1 MSRLPTRQVPSLFR
15 IGIPAAL
22 AIALIFAADAL
33 PKGRTSRR
41 DRVETKRGPV
51 KQPSE
56 YFQRQRAF
64 PFHEIPAGAYAN
76 AVRQA
81 RAFDAGARASSLPW
95 EQSGPTNV
103 GGRVTA
109 IAVHPTTPS
118 VLWIGAADGGV
129 LKSTNSGTNWTPLTD
144 EFGSLS
150 IGALA
155 LHPTDPT
162 ILYAGT
168 GEANASGDSYDGIGI
183 LKTTNGGTTWTTA
196 GLPESQRIGRIAF
209 DPVNP
214 NRIHVA
220 VAGSLFTKGP
230 NRGMYRSTDAGATW
244 QQTLFVSDSTS
255 AIDVAVHP
263 TDGNIVY
270 AAFWERLR
278 SPRNR
283 KVGGASSRI
292 WKSTNGGDTWS
303 VLSTGLPTPG
313 PTVGR
318 IGLAIAKSLPTTVYA
333 IYADDPGF
341 FAGVYRSTNSGTSW
355 TRVDNGSDLSDVY
368 SSFGWYFGN
377 IRVSPSNPNTVFVV
391 GFDLARSTNGGSSWS
406 FITQDQHVDFHDLA
420 IVPSSPG
427 LFFSGND
434 GGVFSTTNSGGSW
447 AKKPDLPITQFYA
460 ITVDPQLPQR
470 IYGGTQDNSTPR
482 TLTGALDDWDI
493 LIGGDGFTC
502 IVDPT
507 NSNVIY
513 GEFQYGGL
521 MKSTN
526 GGSSFVDATSGVG
539 FSDRINW
546 HMPFV
551 MDPSNS
557 QRLYLGTHR
566 VYRSTNGAG
575 LWTAISPDLTDGSG
589 GGNLVFGTITTL
601 AVAPSAPGTVYAGAD
616 DGNVHVTTN
625 DGGSWTEIDAGLP
638 LRWVTRVA
646 VDPQNAA
653 IAYVTFSG
661 YKQDDFLPHVFRTT
675 NFGGTWTDISSNLP
689 EAPVNDLVVDPE
701 NTGRLYIATD
711 VGVFETSDLGGSWE
725 VMGTNLPFAVI
736 ADLELHNATRT
747 LVAGTHGRSSFK
759 ISIETPVDAQVAAST
774 PSAVFLAAPRPNPS
788 RGPVMLSFALPRE
801 ADVRLSIHDVS
812 GRVVRTLWNG
822 KAEGDRSVVWD
833 RRDNAGQAAAAGVY
847 FARLE
852 TEGSTATR
860 TITLLR

>member
-1 MSRLPTRQVPSLFR
+1 MASFLRT
-15 IGIPAAL
+15 GAPAML
-22 AIALIFAADAL
+22 AIALVFAASAI
-33 PKGRTSRR
+33 PPAHPVRR
-41 DRVETKRGPV
+41 DRIATPRGLV
-51 KQPSE
+51 KQPSDF
-56 YFQRQRAF
+56 FQRQRAF

-81 RAFDAGARASSLPW
+81 RELNAGARSSSGSWL
-95 EQSGPTNV
+95 QSGPTNV

-118 VLWIGAADGGV
+118 ILWIGAADGGV

-144 EFGSLS
+144 DFGSLS

-155 LHPTDPT
+155 LNPTDPNV
-162 ILYAGT
+162 LLAGT

-183 LKTTNGGTTWTTA
+183 LKTTNGGTTWTVS
-196 GLPESQRIGRIAF
+196 GLEESQRIGRIAF
-209 DPVNP
+209 DPTNP

-220 VAGSLFTKGP
+220 VAGSLFKKSAS
-230 NRGMYRSTDAGATW
+230 RGMYRSTDGGTSW

-278 SPRNR
+278 SPENR
-283 KVGGASSRI
+283 KVGGATSRI
-292 WKSTNGGDTWS
+292 WKSTNGGDSWS

-318 IGLAIAKSLPTTVYA
+318 IGLAIAKSLPTTIYA
-333 IYADDPGF
+333 AYADDPGF
-341 FAGVYRSTNSGTSW
+341 FAGLFRSTNSGTSW
-355 TRVDNGSDLSDVY
+355 TRVDDGSDLSDVY

-377 IRVSPSNPNTVFVV
+377 VRVSPSNANTVYVV

-427 LFFSGND
+427 LFYSGND

-460 ITVDPQLPQR
+460 ITVDAQLPQR

-502 IVDPT
+502 LVDPT
-507 NSNVIY
+507 NSNIIY

-521 MKSTN
+521 EKSTN
-526 GGSSFVDATSGVG
+526 GGASFVDATSGVG

-546 HMPFV
+546 SMPYV
-551 MDPSNS
+551 MDPANHL
-557 QRLYLGTHR
+557 RLYLGTHR
-566 VYRSTNGAG
+566 VYRTTNGAG
-575 LWTAISPDLTDGSG
+575 SWTAISPDLTDGAG
-589 GGNLVFGTITTL
+589 GGNLVFGTLTTL
-601 AVAPSAPGTVYAGAD
+601 AVAPSAPGTVYAGSD

-646 VDPQNAA
+646 VDPTNAA

-661 YKQDDFLPHVFRTT
+661 YKEDDFLPHVFRTT
-675 NFGGTWTDISSNLP
+675 NFGGSWADISSNLP
-689 EAPVNDLVVDPE
+689 EAPVNDLVVDPD
-701 NTGRLYIATD
+701 NTNHLYIATD
-711 VGVFETSDLGGSWE
+711 VGVFATADLGASWQ
-725 VMGTNLPFAVI
+725 VFGTDLPIAVI
-736 ADLELHNATRT
+736 ADLELHDASRT

-759 ISIETPVDAQVAAST
+759 ISIEAPVEAPVIAGG
-774 PSAVFLAAPRPNPS
+774 VGNVLFAAPRPNPS
-788 RGPVMLSFALPRE
+788 RGPVTLSFSLPRE
-801 ADVRLSIHDVS
+801 IDARLTIHEVS

-822 KAEGDRSVVWD
+822 KAEGERSVIWD
-833 RRDNAGQAAAAGVY
+833 GRDNAGDVAAAGVY

-852 TEGSTATR
+852 AEGFHATK
-860 TITLLR
+860 TMTLLR